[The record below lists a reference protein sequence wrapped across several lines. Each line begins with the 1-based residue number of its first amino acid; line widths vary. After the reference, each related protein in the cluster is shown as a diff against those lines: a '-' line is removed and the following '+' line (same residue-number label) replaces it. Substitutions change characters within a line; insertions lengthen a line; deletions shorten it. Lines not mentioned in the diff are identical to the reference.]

1 MGPGTLIQNQ
11 AGDPRPDPGLG
22 TLVQNRA
29 GDPCPDPGPGTLAQI
44 WGRGPSSRTRLGT
57 LAQIRGWTPSSRIGA
72 GDPHPELGWGPSS
85 RSGAGDPRPDMGP
98 GTLIQNQAG
107 DPRPDPGLD
116 TLIQNRGRGP
126 SSRTGLGTL
135 VQIRGRVPSP
145 RSGAGDPRPDP
156 GWAPSS
162 RSRLGTLLQIQAK
175 DSPLGRW
182 SLMPGGSASRPGL
195 PFCSARTVSR
205 LTSRSSLAL
214 RYFQFAQTKH
224 TCPNQLCKKEG
235 IESHLKLPSKQLY
248 WKIPTLPWMNQEEKQ
263 SVHTKTS
270 PVQQGGQ
277 RLRGPASGTR
287 LQLQRQL
294 ELGDVWTAS
303 ASGVDSGGAARGP

>member
-1 MGPGTLIQNQ
+1 MGLGARRLRVVLPLLRPCWAGTTPFFSRGSLCRFAGRTWGAGCGGLAGDRGQQSWCSDCCLAQNRGRDPHPEPGRHPHPEPGRRPSSRSGPGTITQIL
-11 AGDPRPDPGLG
+11 LG
-22 TLVQNRA
+22 TLVQNR
-29 GDPCPDPGPGTLAQI
+29 
-44 WGRGPSSRTRLGT
+44 GRGPS
-57 LAQIRGWTPSSRIGA
+57 P
-72 GDPHPELGWGPSS
+72 

-235 IESHLKLPSKQLY
+235 IESHLKVKS
-248 WKIPTLPWMNQEEKQ
+248 
-263 SVHTKTS
+263 
-270 PVQQGGQ
+270 
-277 RLRGPASGTR
+277 R
-287 LQLQRQL
+287 
-294 ELGDVWTAS
+294 S
-303 ASGVDSGGAARGP
+303 AVL